1 MWLLAGLGN
10 PGPQYAKTRHN
21 VGFMAVGAIAEH
33 YGFSPWVKKFR
44 GQWCEGS
51 VKGEKYFILKPQT
64 FMNLSGEAIGEACR
78 FYKIPPER
86 VVVFHDE
93 LDLPLGE
100 VKIKRSGGNAG
111 HNGLKSI
118 DAAIG
123 KDYLRVRIGIGK
135 PREAIEHV
143 LDNFTGEEM
152 KSVDAIIAYLARHV
166 LEQVEHLLSIG
177 AKNLKIK
184 IGAGNQVKVSA
195 SAEK

>member
-1 MWLLAGLGN
+1 MWLFAGLGN

-21 VGFMAVGAIAEH
+21 VGFMAVDAIAQQH
-33 YGFSPWVKKFR
+33 GFSSWAKKFR

-51 VKGEKYFILKPQT
+51 IGGEKVFLLKPQT
-64 FMNLSGEAIGEACR
+64 FMNLSGEAVGEACR

-93 LDLPLGE
+93 LDLPLAE
-100 VKIKRSGGNAG
+100 VKIKQSGGNAG
-111 HNGLKSI
+111 HNGLRSI

-135 PREAIEHV
+135 PREAIAHV
-143 LDNFTGEEM
+143 LDNFSNDEM
-152 KSVDAIIAYLARHV
+152 KSVDAILAYLADHAF
-166 LEQVEHLLSIG
+166 EQITHFLSIG
-177 AKNLKIK
+177 ARNLKIK
-184 IGAGNQVKVSA
+184 IGEGNQVKVSA